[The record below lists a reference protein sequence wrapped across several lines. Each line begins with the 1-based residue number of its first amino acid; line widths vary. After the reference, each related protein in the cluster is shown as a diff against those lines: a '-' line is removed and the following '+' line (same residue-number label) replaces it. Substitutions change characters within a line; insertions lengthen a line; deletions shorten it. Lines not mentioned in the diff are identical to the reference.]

1 MSYIIN
7 IATVFAIA
15 FVSIGL
21 PAIKRTIN
29 ENRRKTRVSKRK
41 ARDFGAI
48 MLDGKRISERGKGVI
63 NPDAMYSETNR
74 AD

>member
-7 IATVFAIA
+7 IAMVFAIA
-15 FVSIGL
+15 FASIGL
-21 PAIKRTIN
+21 PAIRRTVN
-29 ENRRKTRVSKRK
+29 ENRRKTKISKRK

-63 NPDAMYSETNR
+63 NPDTMYSETNR

>member
-1 MSYIIN
+1 MSHFIDLFV
-7 IATVFAIA
+7 VFGIA
-15 FVSIGL
+15 FASIGV
-21 PAIKRTIN
+21 PAIRRTIN
-29 ENRRKTRVSKRK
+29 ENRRKTKASKRR

>member
-1 MSYIIN
+1 MGSLIN
-7 IATVFAIA
+7 IAIILSIT
-15 FVSIGL
+15 FVSIGM

-29 ENRRKTRVSKRK
+29 ENRRKTRITKRR

-74 AD
+74 TD